1 MTSNFFYTPTPD
13 GIVKKKRLRN
23 ELDED
28 SNSDDDGRGGIYERS
43 RRRSNVEQVRRDN
56 DAGVNRRRN
65 DDADRRRNDDAGRRR
80 NDNDRRRN
88 DDANRRRD
96 RRAPMQF
103 DRNGARRVLHARR
116 DVINLF
122 EEINTENST
131 AIAKIVY
138 LRASTR
144 YNNEACLY
152 VIYRYNQKII
162 YRYKGVSI
170 EMWDE
175 IKASDSLGRSLLDIK
190 NNCPYTTVYHIPTMR
205 DLELLLRVPNTISS
219 QFYDYMEEN
228 RQRYSIP
235 IYENTLRDIFLKWK
249 NDNAIDGCNFSDMR
263 FRLQFDGVL
272 VNDGSLYT
280 FAFMKKKKNNKDH
293 DALREEAEKDKGGLI
308 VSSIQGFPAS
318 GFVTRNVTVNGNIM
332 ITNTGNTIR
341 SLTAINNKN
350 TKFSFDFND
359 QPILIN
365 INESVTVNIS
375 FQSNTIGYNS
385 DEIILKFDDAF
396 SISRNVSINVG
407 NEEIRELLKPSS
419 NYTRAA
425 RKARPGRIV
434 IDFNTGVKRPGGG
447 TGRFVNDIDDNVQQY
462 QNIDVNNITVIE
474 RHLESLPRNMTFR
487 WSQLQHLCLYAEEI
501 QYRNEMDEFRMENTA
516 IRRIGGSKIV
526 IVVPGL
532 AESRPSLLGIIT
544 IIITTIITIINNIT
558 TIIIIIIITIISW

>member
-1 MTSNFFYTPTPD
+1 
-13 GIVKKKRLRN
+13 
-23 ELDED
+23 
-28 SNSDDDGRGGIYERS
+28 
-43 RRRSNVEQVRRDN
+43 VRRAN
-56 DAGVNRRRN
+56 DAGVRRN
-65 DDADRRRNDDAGRRR
+65 DNDRRINDDAGRRR
-80 NDNDRRRN
+80 NDNVNIRRNDNVNRRRN
-88 DDANRRRD
+88 DDAGRRRD

-103 DRNGARRVLHARR
+103 DRIGARRILHARR

-152 VIYRYNQKII
+152 VIYRYNQKTI
-162 YRYKGVSI
+162 YRYKGVSL

-175 IKASDSLGRSLLDIK
+175 IKASDSLGISLLDIK
-190 NNCPYTTVYHIPTMR
+190 NNCPYTIVRDIPTMR
-205 DLELLLRVPNTISS
+205 DLELLQKRVPNNIPS
-219 QFYDYMEEN
+219 QFYDYMATH
-228 RQRYSIP
+228 YTTP
-235 IYENTLRDIFLKWK
+235 IYENTVRDIFLKWK

-263 FRLQFDGVL
+263 YRLQFDGVL

-280 FAFMKKKKNNKDH
+280 FAFMKKKKNNIDR

-308 VSSIQGFPAS
+308 VSSIQGFPTT

-332 ITNTGNTIR
+332 ITNRGNTIR

-359 QPILIN
+359 QPILIS

-385 DEIILKFDDAF
+385 DEIVLKFDDSF
-396 SISRNVSINVG
+396 SISRNVFINVG

-419 NYTRAA
+419 NYTREA

-434 IDFNTGVKRPGGG
+434 IDYNTGVKRPGGG
-447 TGRFVNDIDDNVQQY
+447 NGRFVNDIDDSVEQY

-474 RHLESLPRNMTFR
+474 RHLESLPRNQTFR
-487 WSQLQHLCLYAEEI
+487 WSKLQHLCLYAEEI

-516 IRRIGGSKIV
+516 IRRIGGSKVV

-532 AESRPSLLGIIT
+532 AESRPSLLGIIYHYHCHYHYHYHYH
-544 IIITTIITIINNIT
+544 
-558 TIIIIIIITIISW
+558 